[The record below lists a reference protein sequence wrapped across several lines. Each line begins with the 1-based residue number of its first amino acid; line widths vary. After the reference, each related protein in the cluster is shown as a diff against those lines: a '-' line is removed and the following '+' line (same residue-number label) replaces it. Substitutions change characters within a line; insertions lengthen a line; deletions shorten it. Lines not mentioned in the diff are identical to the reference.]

1 MQINSDECS
10 FMNYYDSEDEALFI
24 VSSLKT
30 EGFHDVQLSHVSEF
44 PRQYVYTGNHNLSSR
59 ILGRGYYDEQYGPL
73 LAADP
78 SVSGMASHPGQ
89 DFVSAYLVTVVANRV
104 ETDKVQHLLNRD
116 NTRY

>member
-30 EGFHDVQLSHVSEF
+30 AGFRDVQLSHISEF
-44 PRQYVYTGNHNLSSR
+44 PQQYLYTGNHNLSSR
-59 ILGRGYYDEQYGPL
+59 ILGGGYYDKQYGPL

-78 SVSGMASHPGQ
+78 SVSGMSSYSAG
-89 DFVSAYLVTVVANRV
+89 DFAAAYLVTVVANNV
-104 ETDKVQHLLNRD
+104 DADKVQHILNRG